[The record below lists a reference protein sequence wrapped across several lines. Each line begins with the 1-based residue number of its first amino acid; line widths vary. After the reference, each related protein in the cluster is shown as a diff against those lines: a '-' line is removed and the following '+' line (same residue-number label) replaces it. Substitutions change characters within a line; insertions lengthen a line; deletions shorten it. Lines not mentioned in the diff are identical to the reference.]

1 MDNSTTFDYQLN
13 QFAAWY
19 LFTGIVEHLDYVD
32 MVCQC
37 ETLLEE
43 LDRLEAWE
51 QAHGGFYGYEYVPAR
66 FAELRERIVE
76 RRDFIEAADE
86 RYYAEREARERRESF
101 TVVEGGLSGNLS
113 QAGINE

>member
-32 MVCQC
+32 MSCQC
-37 ETLLEE
+37 DTLLEE

-51 QAHGGFYGYEYVPAR
+51 QANGGFYGPESAAG

-76 RRDFIEAADE
+76 RRDFIDAEDE

-113 QAGINE
+113 QTGIN

>member
-51 QAHGGFYGYEYVPAR
+51 QANGGFYRPEVAAN
-66 FAELRERIVE
+66 FAELRDRIVE

-86 RYYAEREARERRESF
+86 QYYAEREARERRESF
-101 TVVEGGLSGNLS
+101 TVIEGGLSGNLS
-113 QAGINE
+113 QSEIN